1 MNRINPFSPMKYT
14 NVDDSHF
21 DGGFYSNTV
30 PRFGLVPIGKGG
42 TRRKRRKSVKRHIK
56 LKWK

>member
-1 MNRINPFSPMKYT
+1 MNRINPFSDMKYT

-21 DGGFYSNTV
+21 NAGFYSNTV
-30 PRFGLVPIGKGG
+30 PRFGLKGG

>member
-1 MNRINPFSPMKYT
+1 MNRINPFSDMKYT

-21 DGGFYSNTV
+21 AGFYSNTV

-42 TRRKRRKSVKRHIK
+42 TRRKRRKSVRHKK
-56 LKWK
+56 LKCK